1 VAAQYLIPTGVQ
13 ALVAATAKTVI
24 ECPTGS
30 TADFTVVGIEFSF
43 SAAAAGSAV
52 CEWGTYTTSSTSATT
67 ITAQKYGTNQGPV
80 ANLGTVKIAFV
91 NEPTTFVRGVLPLW
105 IIPLPGM
112 YSAFFPQGRE
122 FYRPVSTLSAIR
134 ITSTLACNVSVNL
147 IIEQ

>member
-1 VAAQYLIPTGVQ
+1 MI
-13 ALVAATAKTVI
+13 
-24 ECPTGS
+24 
-30 TADFTVVGIEFSF
+30 GIEFSF

-52 CEWGTYTTSSTSATT
+52 CEWGTYTTTGTGTT
-67 ITAQKYGTNQGPV
+67 VTAQKYGTNQGPV
-80 ANLGTVKIAFV
+80 ANLGTVKIADSI
-91 NEPTTFVRGVLPLW
+91 EPTGFARGVLPLW
-105 IIPLPGM
+105 IVPLPGM